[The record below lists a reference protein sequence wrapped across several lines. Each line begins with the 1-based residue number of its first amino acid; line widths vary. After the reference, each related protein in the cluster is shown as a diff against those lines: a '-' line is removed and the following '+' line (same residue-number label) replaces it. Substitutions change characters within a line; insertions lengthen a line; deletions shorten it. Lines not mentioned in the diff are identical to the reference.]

1 MSQDNQSVANVY
13 VQEERDNNAVRV
25 TESEIAALE
34 SDRVKQIV
42 DFSDDEIRMLK
53 MKDLSTSVISNRDTG
68 TLMVELSK
76 LRVYP
81 GLNPRLPSE
90 EWEAHI
96 EYLASVMLEQGYWAH
111 KPIYGFVSKMGKNN
125 VIYIA
130 DGESRFRAAMLAKER
145 GADID
150 EIPVRL
156 APEGTSI
163 EQIML
168 QLAPSNK
175 GREFTPLEKALLA
188 QRQMISGRTVAQV
201 AENLSC
207 SPEYVHQLLALASA
221 PTKVREMVRKGT
233 VPAAMAIEVV
243 RSGNVENPVAT
254 LEAAVENATKQ
265 GKTKATAKHLPQNMM
280 EKSIKKHATSMHAV
294 IVGLR
299 DSEAYVL
306 LNDEIKEQIESLIS
320 QITKDSA
327 PKAEK
332 SAKTAKKGTKP
343 AAKKGGAGKKAAQGT
358 ESSTDAGDSP
368 SDDKTLPL
376 DLSSAG
382 DADPEHSQ
390 EEPQSNAS

>member
-1 MSQDNQSVANVY
+1 MTQSNNPSVANVY
-13 VQEERDNNAVRV
+13 VQQERDDNAVRV
-25 TESEIAALE
+25 TESEIAALDSE
-34 SDRVKQIV
+34 RVKQIV
-42 DFSDDEIRMLK
+42 EFSDDEIRMLK
-53 MKDLSTSVISNRDTG
+53 MKDLSTSVISNRDNG
-68 TLMVELSK
+68 TLMVELDK
-76 LRVYP
+76 LRIYP

-96 EYLASVMLEQGYWAH
+96 EYLASVMLEQGFWVH

-188 QRQMISGRTVAQV
+188 QRQMTAGRTVAQV

-207 SPEYVHQLLALASA
+207 TSEYVHQLLALASA
-221 PTKVREMVRKGT
+221 PSKVREMVRQGT

-243 RSGNVENPVAT
+243 RSSDITNPVTT
-254 LEAAVENATKQ
+254 LEAAVENANKQ

-280 EKSIKKHATSMHAV
+280 EKSIKKHATSMHSV

-299 DSEAYVL
+299 ESEAYVL
-306 LNDEIKEQIESLIS
+306 LSDEIK
-320 QITKDSA
+320 
-327 PKAEK
+327 
-332 SAKTAKKGTKP
+332 
-343 AAKKGGAGKKAAQGT
+343 
-358 ESSTDAGDSP
+358 
-368 SDDKTLPL
+368 
-376 DLSSAG
+376 
-382 DADPEHSQ
+382 
-390 EEPQSNAS
+390 

>member
-1 MSQDNQSVANVY
+1 MSQDNQSVPNVY

-76 LRVYP
+76 LRIYP

-145 GADID
+145 GAEID

-188 QRQMISGRTVAQV
+188 QRQMISGRTVVQV

-207 SPEYVHQLLALASA
+207 SPEYVHQLLTLASA

-243 RSGNVENPVAT
+243 RSGNIENPVAT

-280 EKSIKKHATSMHAV
+280 EKSLKKHATSMHAV

-332 SAKTAKKGTKP
+332 SAETAKKGTKP

-376 DLSSAG
+376 DLSSTG
-382 DADPEHSQ
+382 DTDPDHSQ